1 MKSDIWQS
9 KVDLY
14 TEEFNKWA
22 ALPEPKE
29 GWETYRNVCHMG
41 SATLEKKRLLR
52 AAREKYEL
60 TAATDMIDSQ
70 YADAPTEELFDLIL
84 SDLYE
89 VPTYDA
95 EVEESI
101 V

>member
-1 MKSDIWQS
+1 M
-9 KVDLY
+9 DLY
-14 TEEFNKWA
+14 TEEFNKCNV
-22 ALPEPKE
+22 LPEPKE
-29 GWETYRNVCHMG
+29 GWENYAIGMFVTWEVPLLR
-41 SATLEKKRLLR
+41 KKALLR
-52 AAREKYEL
+52 AAKDKYEL
-60 TAATDMIDSQ
+60 TIEEVDMIDSQ

>member
-1 MKSDIWQS
+1 MF
-9 KVDLY
+9 V
-14 TEEFNKWA
+14 T
-22 ALPEPKE
+22 
-29 GWETYRNVCHMG
+29 WEVPL
-41 SATLEKKRLLR
+41 LEKERLLR
-52 AAREKYEL
+52 AAKDKYEL
-60 TAATDMIDSQ
+60 TIEEVDMIDSQ